1 MKIARLLLFPFGIF
15 YGCIM
20 AFRNKLFDWGIFD
33 SKNTL
38 IKSIG
43 VGNLAMG
50 GTGKSVVVMY
60 LIKML
65 KDHRIATLSR
75 GYGRNTSGLIIAG
88 PKDNSTSLGDEPFQ
102 FLKRYPDTI
111 VAVSEKRT
119 VGMRALEKMVTPPNF
134 VLLDDVM
141 QHRWICPKMMIM
153 TSSFQRPYFK
163 DFIFPV
169 GDLREFRSGVRRA
182 NVLLVTNSPE
192 DLSTRQKETFLKKI
206 NINIPVFFTKIRYTD
221 VLTRSDK
228 SIDSSVLTGE
238 EFLLVTGI
246 ADTHHLI
253 THLKKKYNAFDH
265 IKFKDHHRYS
275 VADAKM
281 INDRA
286 EKKLILTTEKDFVKL
301 EKALNNPKLYCLRIE
316 LDFVFEEEQ
325 HLFEKMIRAL

>member
-20 AFRNKLFDWGIFD
+20 AFRNKLFDWGILD

-38 IKSIG
+38 IKTIG
-43 VGNLAMG
+43 VGNLTMG

-65 KDHRIATLSR
+65 KDYQIATLSR
-75 GYGRNTSGLIIAG
+75 GYGRKTSGLIIAG
-88 PKDNSTSLGDEPFQ
+88 PKDNPSSIGDEPFQ
-102 FLKRYPDTI
+102 FFKRYPDTI

-119 VGMRALEKMVTPPNF
+119 VGMKALEKMVTPPNF
-134 VLLDDVM
+134 VVLDDVM
-141 QHRWICPKMMIM
+141 QHRWVCPQMMIM
-153 TSSFQRPYFK
+153 TSSFQRPFFK

-182 NVLLVTNSPE
+182 DILLVTSTPE
-192 DLSTRQKETFLKKI
+192 DLSVRQKETFLKKI
-206 NINIPVFFTKIRYTD
+206 NINIPVFFTKIRYAD
-221 VLTRSDK
+221 VLMRSDK
-228 SIDSSVLTGE
+228 SLDASRLTGQD
-238 EFLLVTGI
+238 FLLVTGI

-253 THLKKKYNAFDH
+253 TYLKKKYKTFDH
-265 IKFKDHHRYS
+265 LKFKDHHRYS
-275 VADAKM
+275 PADAKM

-301 EKALNNPKLYCLRIE
+301 ENTLNNSKLYCLRIE
-316 LDFVFEEEQ
+316 LDFVFDEEQ
-325 HLFEKMIRAL
+325 HLFEKIIRAL